1 MDSFIH
7 VAGWSQHFPSSARSL
22 SHLRSISTAASSID
36 ESSSSYRPRPPPK
49 SPSVS
54 QLPIISFASK
64 AASYFPSHEMST
76 LPDPR
81 MKAAN
86 SASNGQRPSTAH
98 PDLNSSDGDNAST
111 VSQHPGLSDEVA
123 TLSTKLINAINHQ
136 TALDDTLSATRHEL
150 ETSHERIRDLEA
162 QLAAQR
168 EMMAGDVWIRRST
181 LENERKVWLAE
192 KKAMQRKLDEETTSR
207 IETEK
212 EKRKIEQELENLT
225 TALFEEANKMVI
237 AAKEDAQFQHDVLTK
252 KNDQLK
258 AQLADSESLLK
269 SQQEQLS
276 ELKQVLETM
285 VMERDDQTNNSN
297 NNNTT
302 APSSPGLESKDDS
315 HLVLEKPTPS
325 PSKHNAE
332 SQSTPAPPTSFTHLI
347 QPVLRTD
354 IAEYDDFIAL
364 ARLSHQRSGSRVSA
378 GSIGG
383 FIGLGGS
390 TSSAHLSNAST
401 SSLSAF
407 SNLNQSSNSST
418 PQSPNASANVNATS
432 AASTPSPIPQLKE
445 TRFFKRVLTEDVEP
459 TLRLDAAPGLSWLAR
474 RTVLSAVADGSLV
487 VEPIPAPPSTPS
499 FLPVPKPQFY
509 PCALCGESRKD
520 PEYLRNYRF
529 RTSEADSAQR
539 YPLCGYCTVR
549 VRSTCQFLGFLRMVK
564 DGYWR
569 ADDEENEKAAWEE
582 SVRLREQMFWA
593 RLGGGVV
600 PVSHGETHTGA
611 THSRQ
616 PSRERVVDAQGDV
629 STNSVADASAN
640 EGEAASAD
648 KDEASSTEK
657 EEAAPTENEEAAP
670 TEKEEAAPTENEEA
684 ASTEKEEAASTEKEE
699 DASVADTSF
708 DTAPPSEV
716 EDDDGSEFEL
726 GRRLSTDE
734 PHTPPDQTDGTK
746 PLRYS
751 LQSLTL
757 SAISNSGSEATKRLS
772 TTTVIEN

>member
-1 MDSFIH
+1 MEHPTNNLISSFIH
-7 VAGWSQHFPSSARSL
+7 VAGWSQHFPSSSARSL
-22 SHLRSISTAASSID
+22 SHLRSISTVPGTSD
-36 ESSSSYRPRPPPK
+36 DSSSTYRPRPPPK

-54 QLPIISFASK
+54 NLPIISFASR

-81 MKAAN
+81 TRTV
-86 SASNGQRPSTAH
+86 SSSSNGLRPSTAH
-98 PDLNSSDGDNAST
+98 PDLNKNDSDGAST
-111 VSQHPGLSDEVA
+111 NSQHPGLSDEVA

-150 ETSHERIRDLEA
+150 ENSHGRIRELEA
-162 QLAAQR
+162 QIASQR
-168 EMMAGDVWIRRST
+168 EMMAGDVWIRRTT
-181 LENERKVWLAE
+181 LESERKAWLTE
-192 KKAMQRKLDEETTSR
+192 KKAIEKKLSEETTGR
-207 IETEK
+207 IETER

-237 AAKEDAQFQHDVLTK
+237 AAKEDAQFQHDVLQK

-276 ELKQVLETM
+276 ELKHVLETM
-285 VMERDDQTNNSN
+285 VMERDDQS

-302 APSSPGLESKDDS
+302 PSTPGVEAKEEDKSLQ
-315 HLVLEKPTPS
+315 EKPVASTPG
-325 PSKHNAE
+325 HHAE
-332 SQSTPAPPTSFTHLI
+332 THHTPAPPTSLTHLI

-354 IAEYDDFIAL
+354 IAGYEDFVAL
-364 ARLSHQRSGSRVSA
+364 ARLSHQRPGNRGSA

-407 SNLNQSSNSST
+407 SNLAPSSSSST
-418 PQSPNASANVNATS
+418 PQSPNANANASASITS
-432 AASTPSPIPQLKE
+432 ATSTPSTIPQLKE
-445 TRFFKRVLTEDVEP
+445 TRFFKRALTEDVEP

-474 RTVLSAVADGSLV
+474 RTVLAAMADGSLV
-487 VEPIPAPPSTPS
+487 VEPIPAPPTTPS

-509 PCALCGESRKD
+509 PCSLCGESRKD
-520 PEYLRNYRF
+520 AEYLRNYRF

-600 PVSHGETHTGA
+600 PVSHGETHVEA
-611 THSRQ
+611 SHSRQ
-616 PSRERVVDAQGDV
+616 PSQERTINAPVDVTTNVDVPADVHVPADVEIPPEADVPTEADVQTDVDIPTDVETSTDVDA
-629 STNSVADASAN
+629 STD
-640 EGEAASAD
+640 
-648 KDEASSTEK
+648 
-657 EEAAPTENEEAAP
+657 
-670 TEKEEAAPTENEEA
+670 
-684 ASTEKEEAASTEKEE
+684 KEE

-708 DTAPPSEV
+708 DTAPPSEI
-716 EDDDGSEFEL
+716 EDDDTSEFDLE
-726 GRRLSTDE
+726 RRVSTDE

-751 LQSLTL
+751 VQSLTL
-757 SAISNSGSEATKRLS
+757 SAISTSGSEATKRLS

>member
-1 MDSFIH
+1 MEQSTNSLFHSFIH

-49 SPSVS
+49 SP
-54 QLPIISFASK
+54 
-64 AASYFPSHEMST
+64 
-76 LPDPR
+76 
-81 MKAAN
+81 
-86 SASNGQRPSTAH
+86 
-98 PDLNSSDGDNAST
+98 
-111 VSQHPGLSDEVA
+111 
-123 TLSTKLINAINHQ
+123 
-136 TALDDTLSATRHEL
+136 
-150 ETSHERIRDLEA
+150 
-162 QLAAQR
+162 
-168 EMMAGDVWIRRST
+168 
-181 LENERKVWLAE
+181 
-192 KKAMQRKLDEETTSR
+192 
-207 IETEK
+207 
-212 EKRKIEQELENLT
+212 
-225 TALFEEANKMVI
+225 
-237 AAKEDAQFQHDVLTK
+237 
-252 KNDQLK
+252 
-258 AQLADSESLLK
+258 
-269 SQQEQLS
+269 
-276 ELKQVLETM
+276 
-285 VMERDDQTNNSN
+285 
-297 NNNTT
+297 
-302 APSSPGLESKDDS
+302 
-315 HLVLEKPTPS
+315 
-325 PSKHNAE
+325 
-332 SQSTPAPPTSFTHLI
+332 
-347 QPVLRTD
+347 
-354 IAEYDDFIAL
+354 
-364 ARLSHQRSGSRVSA
+364 
-378 GSIGG
+378 
-383 FIGLGGS
+383 
-390 TSSAHLSNAST
+390 
-401 SSLSAF
+401 
-407 SNLNQSSNSST
+407 
-418 PQSPNASANVNATS
+418 

-600 PVSHGETHTGA
+600 PVSHGETHTEA

-616 PSRERVVDAQGDV
+616 PSRERIVDAQADV

-648 KDEASSTEK
+648 KEETSSTETEQAASTEKEEATSTEKEEATSTEKEEATSSEKEEASSTEK
-657 EEAAPTENEEAAP
+657 EEAAPTE
-670 TEKEEAAPTENEEA
+670 KEGD
-684 ASTEKEEAASTEKEE
+684 ASTEKEE
-699 DASVADTSF
+699 DASVVDTSF

-716 EDDDGSEFEL
+716 EDDDSSEFEL
-726 GRRLSTDE
+726 GRRLSADE

>member
-1 MDSFIH
+1 MK
-7 VAGWSQHFPSSARSL
+7 
-22 SHLRSISTAASSID
+22 AASS
-36 ESSSSYRPRPPPK
+36 S
-49 SPSVS
+49 
-54 QLPIISFASK
+54 
-64 AASYFPSHEMST
+64 
-76 LPDPR
+76 
-81 MKAAN
+81 
-86 SASNGQRPSTAH
+86 SNGQRPSTAH
-98 PDLNSSDGDNAST
+98 PDLNGNDGGDGAST
-111 VSQHPGLSDEVA
+111 ISQHPGLSDEVA

-181 LENERKVWLAE
+181 LENERKAWLAE
-192 KKAMQRKLDEETTSR
+192 KKAMQKRLDEETASR
-207 IETEK
+207 IDTEK

-285 VMERDDQTNNSN
+285 VMERDDPSN
-297 NNNTT
+297 NT

-315 HLVLEKPTPS
+315 HLVPEKPTPS
-325 PSKHNAE
+325 PSRHNAE

-407 SNLNQSSNSST
+407 SNLNQSTNSST

-487 VEPIPAPPSTPS
+487 VEPIPAPPTTPS

-520 PEYLRNYRF
+520 AEYLRNYRF

-600 PVSHGETHTGA
+600 PVSHGETHPEA

-616 PSRERVVDAQGDV
+616 PSQERVVDAQPDV
-629 STNSVADASAN
+629 ATGPVADASADK
-640 EGEAASAD
+640 GEAASAD
-648 KDEASSTEK
+648 KEEPSTTEKEEPSTTEKEEPSTTEK
-657 EEAAPTENEEAAP
+657 EEAASTE
-670 TEKEEAAPTENEEA
+670 TEGDASTETEGD
-684 ASTEKEEAASTEKEE
+684 ASTEKEEDASTEKEE
-699 DASVADTSF
+699 DASVVDTSF

-726 GRRLSTDE
+726 GRRVSTDE

-757 SAISNSGSEATKRLS
+757 DAISNSGSEATKRLS

>member
-1 MDSFIH
+1 MEHPTNNLISSFIH
-7 VAGWSQHFPSSARSL
+7 VAGWSQHFPSSSARSL
-22 SHLRSISTAASSID
+22 SHLRSISTVPGTGD
-36 ESSSSYRPRPPPK
+36 DSSSTYRPRPPPK

-54 QLPIISFASK
+54 NLPIISFASR
-64 AASYFPSHEMST
+64 ASSYFPSHEMST

-81 MKAAN
+81 TRTAN
-86 SASNGQRPSTAH
+86 SSNNGLRPSTAH
-98 PDLNSSDGDNAST
+98 PDLNKTDSDGASIN
-111 VSQHPGLSDEVA
+111 SQHPGLSDEVA

-150 ETSHERIRDLEA
+150 ENSHGRIRELEA
-162 QLAAQR
+162 QIASQR
-168 EMMAGDVWIRRST
+168 EMMAGDVWIRKTT
-181 LENERKVWLAE
+181 LDSERKVWLTE
-192 KKAMQRKLDEETTSR
+192 KKAIEKKLSEETTGR
-207 IETEK
+207 IETER

-237 AAKEDAQFQHDVLTK
+237 AAKEDAQFQHDVLQK

-276 ELKQVLETM
+276 ELKHVLETM
-285 VMERDDQTNNSN
+285 VMERDDQS

-302 APSSPGLESKDDS
+302 PSTPGVEAKEEDKSLQ
-315 HLVLEKPTPS
+315 EKPVPS
-325 PSKHNAE
+325 APGHHAE
-332 SQSTPAPPTSFTHLI
+332 THHTPAPPTSLTHLI

-354 IAEYDDFIAL
+354 IAGYEDFVAL
-364 ARLSHQRSGSRVSA
+364 ARLSQQRPGNRGSA

-407 SNLNQSSNSST
+407 SNLAPSSSST
-418 PQSPNASANVNATS
+418 PQSPNASGTTNASITS
-432 AASTPSPIPQLKE
+432 ATSTPSTIPQLKD
-445 TRFFKRVLTEDVEP
+445 TRFFKRALTEDVEP

-474 RTVLSAVADGSLV
+474 RTVLAAMADGSLV
-487 VEPIPAPPSTPS
+487 VEPIPAPPTTPS

-509 PCALCGESRKD
+509 PCSLCGESRKD
-520 PEYLRNYRF
+520 AEYLRIYRF
-529 RTSEADSAQR
+529 RTSETDSAQR

-600 PVSHGETHTGA
+600 PVSHGETHTS
-611 THSRQ
+611 TD
-616 PSRERVVDAQGDV
+616 VDA
-629 STNSVADASAN
+629 STD
-640 EGEAASAD
+640 
-648 KDEASSTEK
+648 
-657 EEAAPTENEEAAP
+657 
-670 TEKEEAAPTENEEA
+670 
-684 ASTEKEEAASTEKEE
+684 KEE

-708 DTAPPSEV
+708 DTAPPSEI
-716 EDDDGSEFEL
+716 EDDDTSEFDLE
-726 GRRLSTDE
+726 RRVSTDE

-751 LQSLTL
+751 VQSLTL
-757 SAISNSGSEATKRLS
+757 SAISTSGSEATKRLS

>member
-1 MDSFIH
+1 MEPPTNNLFFSFIH

-22 SHLRSISTAASSID
+22 SHLRSISTVPGTID
-36 ESSSSYRPRPPPK
+36 ETSSSSSSYRPRPPPK

-54 QLPIISFASK
+54 NLPIISFASK

-81 MKAAN
+81 MRT
-86 SASNGQRPSTAH
+86 ASSSSGLRPSTAH
-98 PDLNSSDGDNAST
+98 PDLHRNDSDGAST
-111 VSQHPGLSDEVA
+111 ISQHPGLSDEVA

-150 ETSHERIRDLEA
+150 ETSHGRIRELEA
-162 QLAAQR
+162 QIASQR
-168 EMMAGDVWIRRST
+168 EMMAGDVWIRRTT
-181 LENERKVWLAE
+181 LEGERKVWLTE
-192 KKAMQRKLDEETTSR
+192 KKAIEKKLSEESTGR
-207 IETEK
+207 IETER

-237 AAKEDAQFQHDVLTK
+237 AAKEDAQFQHDVLQK

-285 VMERDDQTNNSN
+285 VMERDDQS
-297 NNNTT
+297 TT
-302 APSSPGLESKDDS
+302 PSTPGFESKEEDPT
-315 HLVLEKPTPS
+315 VPEKPAPS
-325 PSKHNAE
+325 PSRHNSDAHY
-332 SQSTPAPPTSFTHLI
+332 TPAPPTSLTHLI

-354 IAEYDDFIAL
+354 IAGYEDFLAL
-364 ARLSHQRSGSRVSA
+364 ARLSHQRPGNRGSA

-407 SNLNQSSNSST
+407 STLAPSINSAASQST
-418 PQSPNASANVNATS
+418 NASATTPTPTAS
-432 AASTPSPIPQLKE
+432 AASTPSTIPHLKE
-445 TRFFKRVLTEDVEP
+445 TRFFKRALTEDIEP

-474 RTVLSAVADGSLV
+474 RTVLSAMADGSLV
-487 VEPIPAPPSTPS
+487 VEPIPAPPTTPS

-509 PCALCGESRKD
+509 PCSLCGESRKD
-520 PEYLRNYRF
+520 AEYLRIYRF
-529 RTSEADSAQR
+529 RASEADSAQR

-549 VRSTCQFLGFLRMVK
+549 VRSTCQFLGFLRMIK

-600 PVSHGETHTGA
+600 PVTHGDAHTEA
-611 THSRQ
+611 AHSRQ
-616 PSRERVVDAQGDV
+616 PSQERAIDAPIDLPTNVDDPANIELPADDDDDLQAEADALTDIETSTDVDA
-629 STNSVADASAN
+629 ST
-640 EGEAASAD
+640 D
-648 KDEASSTEK
+648 KEEEAS
-657 EEAAPTENEEAAP
+657 
-670 TEKEEAAPTENEEA
+670 
-684 ASTEKEEAASTEKEE
+684 
-699 DASVADTSF
+699 VVDTSF
-708 DTAPPSEV
+708 DTAPPSEI
-716 EDDDGSEFEL
+716 EDDDSSEFEL
-726 GRRLSTDE
+726 GRRVSTDE

-751 LQSLTL
+751 VQSLTL
-757 SAISNSGSEATKRLS
+757 DAISSSGSEATKRLS
-772 TTTVIEN
+772 TTTIIENL

>member
-1 MDSFIH
+1 MEQSTNSLFHSFIH

-22 SHLRSISTAASSID
+22 SHLRSISTVPSSVD
-36 ESSSSYRPRPPPK
+36 DSSSYRPRPPPK

-54 QLPIISFASK
+54 NLPIISFASK

-81 MKAAN
+81 IRT
-86 SASNGQRPSTAH
+86 ASSSGNGQRPSTAH
-98 PDLNSSDGDNAST
+98 PDLDRNDGDGAST

-150 ETSHERIRDLEA
+150 ETSHDRIRDLEA

-181 LENERKVWLAE
+181 LENERKVWQAE
-192 KKAMQRKLDEETTSR
+192 KKAMQQKLNEETTSR

-285 VMERDDQTNNSN
+285 VMERDDQG
-297 NNNTT
+297 NNTV
-302 APSSPGLESKDDS
+302 PSTPGLEPKDEAHS
-315 HLVLEKPTPS
+315 VPEKPTPA
-325 PSKHNAE
+325 PSRHNAE

-364 ARLSHQRSGSRVSA
+364 ARLSHPRSGSRVSA
-378 GSIGG
+378 GSSIGG

-418 PQSPNASANVNATS
+418 PQSPNANANASATS

-487 VEPIPAPPSTPS
+487 VEPIPAPPTTPS

-520 PEYLRNYRF
+520 AEYLRNYRF

-569 ADDEENEKAAWEE
+569 ADDAENEKAAWEE

-600 PVSHGETHTGA
+600 PVSHGETHT
-611 THSRQ
+611 HSRQ
-616 PSRERVVDAQGDV
+616 PSQERVVDAPADV
-629 STNSVADASAN
+629 STDSVADAST
-640 EGEAASAD
+640 D
-648 KDEASSTEK
+648 K
-657 EEAAPTENEEAAP
+657 EEG
-670 TEKEEAAPTENEEA
+670 
-684 ASTEKEEAASTEKEE
+684 ASTEKEEGASAAKDEDASTEKEE
-699 DASVADTSF
+699 EASVVDTSF
-708 DTAPPSEV
+708 DTAPPSEI

-726 GRRLSTDE
+726 GRRVSTDE

-757 SAISNSGSEATKRLS
+757 DAISSSGSEATKRMS

>member
-1 MDSFIH
+1 MEQSTNSLFHSFIH

-22 SHLRSISTAASSID
+22 SHLRSISTVASSVD
-36 ESSSSYRPRPPPK
+36 ESSQSYRPRPPPK

-54 QLPIISFASK
+54 NLPIISFASK

-81 MKAAN
+81 MRTA
-86 SASNGQRPSTAH
+86 SSSSNGQRPSTAH
-98 PDLNSSDGDNAST
+98 PDLNSSDGDGAST
-111 VSQHPGLSDEVA
+111 ISQHPGLSDEVA

-150 ETSHERIRDLEA
+150 ETSHDRIRDLEA

-181 LENERKVWLAE
+181 LENERKAWQAE

-285 VMERDDQTNNSN
+285 VMERDDQTNN
-297 NNNTT
+297 T

-315 HLVLEKPTPS
+315 HPVPEKPTPS
-325 PSKHNAE
+325 PSRHNAD

-418 PQSPNASANVNATS
+418 PQSPNASANASATS

-487 VEPIPAPPSTPS
+487 VEPIPAPPATPS

-520 PEYLRNYRF
+520 AEYLRNYRF

-600 PVSHGETHTGA
+600 PVPHGETHTEA

-616 PSRERVVDAQGDV
+616 PSQERVVDAQADV
-629 STNSVADASAN
+629 FTNPVADAST
-640 EGEAASAD
+640 D
-648 KDEASSTEK
+648 
-657 EEAAPTENEEAAP
+657 
-670 TEKEEAAPTENEEA
+670 
-684 ASTEKEEAASTEKEE
+684 KEEAASTEKEE
-699 DASVADTSF
+699 DASTEKEAAASADKEEAASTEKDEDACTEKEEAASVADTSF

-716 EDDDGSEFEL
+716 EDDEGSEFEL
-726 GRRLSTDE
+726 GRRVSTDE

-757 SAISNSGSEATKRLS
+757 DAISSSGSEATKRLS

>member
-7 VAGWSQHFPSSARSL
+7 VTSGWSQHFPSSSARSL
-22 SHLRSISTAASSID
+22 SHLRSISTVPGTSID
-36 ESSSSYRPRPPPK
+36 ESSSSSYKPRPPPK

-54 QLPIISFASK
+54 NLPIISFASK

-81 MKAAN
+81 IRNAG
-86 SASNGQRPSTAH
+86 SSSGSNRPSTAH
-98 PDLNSSDGDNAST
+98 PDLNRSDSDGAST
-111 VSQHPGLSDEVA
+111 NSQHPGLSDEVA

-150 ETSHERIRDLEA
+150 ETSHGRIRELEA
-162 QLAAQR
+162 QIASQL

-181 LENERKVWLAE
+181 LENERKVWLTE
-192 KKAMQRKLDEETTSR
+192 KKALEKKLSEETTGR
-207 IETEK
+207 TDTER

-237 AAKEDAQFQHDVLTK
+237 AAKEDAQFQHDVLQK

-276 ELKQVLETM
+276 ELKHVLETM
-285 VMERDDQTNNSN
+285 VMERDDQSN

-302 APSSPGLESKDDS
+302 PSTPGLESREEDHS
-315 HLVLEKPTPS
+315 LHEKPAPS
-325 PSKHNAE
+325 APGHHTE
-332 SQSTPAPPTSFTHLI
+332 THYTPAPPTSLTHLI

-354 IAEYDDFIAL
+354 IAGFEDFVAL
-364 ARLSHQRSGSRVSA
+364 ARLSHQRPGNRGSA
-378 GSIGG
+378 GSVGG

-407 SNLNQSSNSST
+407 SNLAPSNSST
-418 PQSPNASANVNATS
+418 PQSPNTSATASVTS
-432 AASTPSPIPQLKE
+432 AASTPSTIPQLKD
-445 TRFFKRVLTEDVEP
+445 TRFFKRALTEDVEP

-474 RTVLSAVADGSLV
+474 RTVLAAMADGSLV
-487 VEPIPAPPSTPS
+487 VEPIPAPPMTPS

-509 PCALCGESRKD
+509 PCSLCGETRKD
-520 PEYLRNYRF
+520 AEYLRTYRF

-600 PVSHGETHTGA
+600 PVSHGETHMETA
-611 THSRQ
+611 HSRQ
-616 PSRERVVDAQGDV
+616 PSQERAIDAPIEEPANLDVPTGVDGATDAKAPVEADIPVEVDAPTDV
-629 STNSVADASAN
+629 ETSTDVDAST
-640 EGEAASAD
+640 D
-648 KDEASSTEK
+648 
-657 EEAAPTENEEAAP
+657 
-670 TEKEEAAPTENEEA
+670 
-684 ASTEKEEAASTEKEE
+684 KEE

-708 DTAPPSEV
+708 DTAPPSEI
-716 EDDDGSEFEL
+716 EDDDTSEFEL
-726 GRRLSTDE
+726 GRRVSTDE

-751 LQSLTL
+751 VQSLTL
-757 SAISNSGSEATKRLS
+757 SAISTSGSEATKRLS

>member
-54 QLPIISFASK
+54 NLPIISLASK

-81 MKAAN
+81 MKAA
-86 SASNGQRPSTAH
+86 SSSSNGQRPSTAH
-98 PDLNSSDGDNAST
+98 PDLNSNDGDGASAI
-111 VSQHPGLSDEVA
+111 SQHPGLSDEVA
-123 TLSTKLINAINHQ
+123 TLSTKLINAINHG

-181 LENERKVWLAE
+181 LENERKAWQAE
-192 KKAMQRKLDEETTSR
+192 KKAMQKRLDEETASR

-285 VMERDDQTNNSN
+285 VMERDDQGNN
-297 NNNTT
+297 T
-302 APSSPGLESKDDS
+302 APSSPGLESRDDS
-315 HLVLEKPTPS
+315 HLVPEKPTLS
-325 PSKHNAE
+325 LSKHNAE
-332 SQSTPAPPTSFTHLI
+332 SSTPAPPTSFTHLI

-418 PQSPNASANVNATS
+418 PQSPNASANVSATS

-487 VEPIPAPPSTPS
+487 VEPIPAPPATPS

-520 PEYLRNYRF
+520 AEYLRNYRF

-600 PVSHGETHTGA
+600 PVSHGETHPEA

-616 PSRERVVDAQGDV
+616 PSQERVVDSQADAA
-629 STNSVADASAN
+629 NSHVADASADK
-640 EGEAASAD
+640 GEAASTD
-648 KDEASSTEK
+648 KEEASSTEK
-657 EEAAPTENEEAAP
+657 EEAS
-670 TEKEEAAPTENEEA
+670 
-684 ASTEKEEAASTEKEE
+684 STEKREASSTERQEDASAEKQEGASAEKQEDASQTEKEE

-726 GRRLSTDE
+726 GRRVSTDE

-757 SAISNSGSEATKRLS
+757 DAISNSGSEATKRLS

>member
-7 VAGWSQHFPSSARSL
+7 VAGWSQHFPSSSARSL
-22 SHLRSISTAASSID
+22 SHLRSISTVPGTID

-54 QLPIISFASK
+54 NLPIISFASK

-76 LPDPR
+76 IPDPR
-81 MKAAN
+81 TRTVSSSS
-86 SASNGQRPSTAH
+86 SAHRPSTAH
-98 PDLNSSDGDNAST
+98 PDLERKDSDGAST
-111 VSQHPGLSDEVA
+111 ISQHPGLSDEVA

-150 ETSHERIRDLEA
+150 ETSHGRIRELEA
-162 QLAAQR
+162 QIASQR
-168 EMMAGDVWIRRST
+168 EMMAGDVWIRRTT
-181 LENERKVWLAE
+181 LESERKAWLTE
-192 KKAMQRKLDEETTSR
+192 KKALEKKLSEESTGR
-207 IETEK
+207 IETER

-237 AAKEDAQFQHDVLTK
+237 AAKEDAQFQHDVLQK

-276 ELKQVLETM
+276 ELKHVLETM
-285 VMERDDQTNNSN
+285 VMERDDQTNN
-297 NNNTT
+297 TT
-302 APSSPGLESKDDS
+302 PSTPGVESKEEDQS
-315 HLVLEKPTPS
+315 FPEKLVPS
-325 PSKHNAE
+325 APGHSTETHY
-332 SQSTPAPPTSFTHLI
+332 TPAPPTSLTHLI

-354 IAEYDDFIAL
+354 IAGYEDFLAL
-364 ARLSHQRSGSRVSA
+364 ARLSHQRPGNRGSA

-407 SNLNQSSNSST
+407 SSLAPSNSNT
-418 PQSPNASANVNATS
+418 PQSPNASATAAASITS
-432 AASTPSPIPQLKE
+432 ATSTPSTIPQLKE
-445 TRFFKRVLTEDVEP
+445 TRFFKRALTEDVEP

-474 RTVLSAVADGSLV
+474 RTVLAAMADGSLV
-487 VEPIPAPPSTPS
+487 VEPIPAPPTTPS
-499 FLPVPKPQFY
+499 FLPTPKPQFY
-509 PCALCGESRKD
+509 PCSLCGETRKD
-520 PEYLRNYRF
+520 AEYLRNYRF

-600 PVSHGETHTGA
+600 PVSHGETHTETA
-611 THSRQ
+611 HSRQ
-616 PSRERVVDAQGDV
+616 PSQERTINAPIDAPTSAEVPTNVHVPIDDVEIAPDADVPADAGIPADADVAPDADVPTDVETATDVDA
-629 STNSVADASAN
+629 STD
-640 EGEAASAD
+640 
-648 KDEASSTEK
+648 
-657 EEAAPTENEEAAP
+657 
-670 TEKEEAAPTENEEA
+670 
-684 ASTEKEEAASTEKEE
+684 KEE

-708 DTAPPSEV
+708 DTAPP
-716 EDDDGSEFEL
+716 L
-726 GRRLSTDE
+726 RLRTMTPASSSWDAVFLRTSL
-734 PHTPPDQTDGTK
+734 TPPDQTDGTK

-751 LQSLTL
+751 VQSLTL
-757 SAISNSGSEATKRLS
+757 SAISTSGSEATKRLS
-772 TTTVIEN
+772 TTTAIEN

>member
-1 MDSFIH
+1 MEQSTNSLFHSFIH

-86 SASNGQRPSTAH
+86 SAGNGQRPSTAH
-98 PDLNSSDGDNAST
+98 PDLISSDGDNAST

-181 LENERKVWLAE
+181 LENERKVWQAE

-285 VMERDDQTNNSN
+285 VMERDDQTSN
-297 NNNTT
+297 NNNNNNNNNT

-325 PSKHNAE
+325 PSRHNAE

-390 TSSAHLSNAST
+390 TSSAHLSNASA

-418 PQSPNASANVNATS
+418 PQSPNASANVTATS

-600 PVSHGETHTGA
+600 P
-611 THSRQ
+611 
-616 PSRERVVDAQGDV
+616 
-629 STNSVADASAN
+629 
-640 EGEAASAD
+640 
-648 KDEASSTEK
+648 
-657 EEAAPTENEEAAP
+657 AAP
-670 TEKEEAAPTENEEA
+670 TEKEGD
-684 ASTEKEEAASTEKEE
+684 ASTEKEE
-699 DASVADTSF
+699 DASVVDTSF

-716 EDDDGSEFEL
+716 EDDDSSEFEL
-726 GRRLSTDE
+726 GRRLSADE